1 MMFHRLK
8 LINKNQRGFTLIE
21 LVVAIAIT
29 ALIIGGITMA
39 IFQVFDVNS
48 RSTTRMTAV
57 KQVENAVHWL
67 SRDAKMAQD
76 VQPGENSGFPLNLT
90 WVEWDNTVNQVT
102 YALEN
107 GGLKRS
113 HSVDGGEP
121 TETVVARH
129 IDSDPAMTNCEF
141 DGGVLTFELTANLG
155 GFRPASETRVCE
167 VIPRPD

>member
-1 MMFHRLK
+1 MFHRLK

-21 LVVAIAIT
+21 LVVAITIT
-29 ALIIGGITMA
+29 ALIVGGVTMA
-39 IFQVFDVNS
+39 IFQVFDVNG

-57 KQVENAVHWL
+57 KQVENAVYWI

-76 VQPGENSGFPLNLT
+76 VQPDEDSGFPLNLT
-90 WVEWDNTVNQVT
+90 WVEWDNTVHQIT
-102 YALEN
+102 YTLEN
-107 GGLKRS
+107 GELERN
-113 HSVDGGEP
+113 HYIDDGEP

-129 IDSDPAMTNCEF
+129 INPDPEMTNCQF
-141 DGGVLTFELTANLG
+141 VGGVLTFELTAALG